1 MSMISEAATVIQF
14 DLHRSSRR
22 RREPG
27 GTGRVQ
33 TFLDKKYAMLGEVPR
48 AVLRR
53 LAVFAGEF
61 TLQAASA
68 VIACSR
74 LHRSDVAS
82 GMVALQAC
90 SLLDIKSDGAFS
102 CYLLSQQTRAFALG
116 KLACHKELDLVSRN
130 HAEYLQCIF
139 EYAEVELERGEP
151 GEPGQWMA
159 HYGRLIEDVRAALD
173 WAFSPSGDAAIGVG
187 LTMAVI
193 PLWLPLSQSDELCRR
208 IERALKSEA
217 AIRSGCDM
225 RLRIA
230 ARLAGM
236 SDL

>member
-14 DLHRSSRR
+14 DLHKSSCR
-22 RREPG
+22 RRELG

-33 TFLDKKYAMLGEVPR
+33 TLLDRKYAMLSEAPR

-53 LAVFAGEF
+53 LGVFAGEF

-74 LHRSDVAS
+74 LQRSDVAS
-82 GMVALQAC
+82 GMVELQAC
-90 SLLDIKSDGAFS
+90 SLLDIKNDGAFS
-102 CYLLSQQTRAFALG
+102 CYFLSQQTRAFALG
-116 KLACHKELDLVSRN
+116 KLACYKELDLVARN
-130 HAEYLQCIF
+130 HAGYLQCIF
-139 EYAEVELERGEP
+139 EYAEVELERGDEP
-151 GEPGQWMA
+151 SQWMV

-187 LTMAVI
+187 LTMAAI
-193 PLWLPLSQSDELCRR
+193 PLWLVSLQSDELCRR

-217 AIRSGCDM
+217 AIRTGCDM

>member
-14 DLHRSSRR
+14 DLHRSPGRR
-22 RREPG
+22 TGLG
-27 GTGRVQ
+27 GTGRVR
-33 TFLDKKYAMLGEVPR
+33 TLLDRKYALLGEVPR

-53 LAVFAGEF
+53 LGVFAGEF
-61 TLQAASA
+61 TLQTASA
-68 VIACSR
+68 VTACGR

-82 GMVALQAC
+82 GMVALQAS
-90 SLLDIKSDGAFS
+90 SLLDIKSDGEFS
-102 CYLLSQQTRAFALG
+102 RYLLSQQTRAFALG
-116 KLACHKELDLVSRN
+116 KLACHKELDLVARN

-151 GEPGQWMA
+151 SQWMA
-159 HYGRLIEDVRAALD
+159 QYGRLIEDVRAALD

-187 LTMAVI
+187 LTMAAI
-193 PLWLPLSQSDELCRR
+193 PLWLPLPQSDELCRR

-217 AIRSGCDM
+217 AVRSGCDM

>member
-1 MSMISEAATVIQF
+1 MSMSSEADTLIEF
-14 DLHRSSRR
+14 DPHRSTCR

-33 TFLDKKYAMLGEVPR
+33 TLLDKKYAMLGEVPR

-53 LAVFAGEF
+53 LGVFAGEF

-90 SLLDIKSDGAFS
+90 SLLDVKSAGGFPR
-102 CYLLSQQTRAFALG
+102 YLLSRQTRAFTLG
-116 KLACHKELDLVSRN
+116 KLACHRELDLVARN

-151 GEPGQWMA
+151 SQWMA
-159 HYGRLIEDVRAALD
+159 LYGRLTEDVRAALD

-187 LTMAVI
+187 LTMAAL
-193 PLWLPLSQSDELCRR
+193 PLWLLSSKSDELCRR
-208 IERALKSEA
+208 IKCALKSEA

>member
-14 DLHRSSRR
+14 DLHRSSGRR
-22 RREPG
+22 SGPG
-27 GTGRVQ
+27 GMGRVR
-33 TFLDKKYAMLGEVPR
+33 TLLDKKYAMLGEVPR

-53 LAVFAGEF
+53 LGVFTGEF

-90 SLLDIKSDGAFS
+90 SLLDIQSDGAIS
-102 CYLLSQQTRAFALG
+102 RYLLSRQTRAFALG
-116 KLACHKELDLVSRN
+116 KLACHKELDLVARN

-151 GEPGQWMA
+151 SQWMA

-187 LTMAVI
+187 LTMAAI
-193 PLWLPLSQSDELCRR
+193 PLWLPLSQSEELCRR
-208 IERALKSEA
+208 IELALKSEA